1 MGRGRGQGQVR
12 AGWQDGGELMATRA
26 ELQRSLAEA
35 FEAQGWPY
43 ERAFAPALLKHM
55 ERLGASDGATL
66 AQHVSADF
74 LDRHNISRDHM
85 GRVLDKAIGG
95 KKLERNAPSETTL
108 VFTDN
113 RHSIQIGDHA
123 QVTNSPLNTG
133 NQIVVQPGASKEEL
147 LAAVSALVRGGLSDD
162 WNDDAAQQLA
172 QVIDGREDITI
183 EDVRDAARDAAEV
196 EQAEPGKVKALLA
209 KIAVGATSSVLSTG
223 VIAALGG
230 LF

>member
-1 MGRGRGQGQVR
+1 
-12 AGWQDGGELMATRA
+12 MASRA
-26 ELQRSLAEA
+26 ELQRSLAAA

-43 ERAFAPALLKHM
+43 EHAFAPALFEQM
-55 ERLGASDGATL
+55 EKLGTSDGATL

-74 LDRHNISRDHM
+74 LDRHNITREHM
-85 GRVLDKAIGG
+85 GRVLDKAMGG
-95 KKLERNAPSETTL
+95 QKLERDAPSETTL
-108 VFTDN
+108 IINDS

-123 QVTNSPLNTG
+123 QVSNSPLNTG
-133 NQIVVQPGASKEEL
+133 NQIIVQASASKDEL
-147 LAAVSALVRGGLSDD
+147 LAAVSALVRGGLPDD

-183 EDVRDAARDAAEV
+183 EDVRDAARYAAEA